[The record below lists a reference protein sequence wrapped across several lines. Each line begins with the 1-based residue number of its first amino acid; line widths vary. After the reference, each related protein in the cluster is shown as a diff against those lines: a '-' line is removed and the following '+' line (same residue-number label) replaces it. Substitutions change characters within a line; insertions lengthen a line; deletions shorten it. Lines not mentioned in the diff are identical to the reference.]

1 MLAGRLLGNKAPTSG
16 VLDTQGYNT
25 EPYPTERLLAC
36 KLSGYWTIERCVF
49 GVRMFDAQGR
59 SYALVRHSYER
70 YVMPSSAATL
80 RESPLK

>member
-59 SYALVRHSYER
+59 FYTFEGLYELE
-70 YVMPSSAATL
+70 ML
-80 RESPLK
+80 C